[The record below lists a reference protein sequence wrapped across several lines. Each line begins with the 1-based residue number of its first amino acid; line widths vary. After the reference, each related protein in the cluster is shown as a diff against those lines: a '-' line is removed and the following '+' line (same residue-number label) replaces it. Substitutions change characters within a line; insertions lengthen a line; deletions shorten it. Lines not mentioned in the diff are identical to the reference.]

1 MPADEPLTAVPESGA
16 MTIRSDGHRPP
27 ASPPLTPDE
36 QRVVDAVVTGVGT
49 DAVAER
55 LGVPG
60 DAVIALMASAL
71 AKLATGPGRDGPDGN
86 GGPDDSGG
94 PGGPGSSV
102 AAPATVVSLVGR
114 FRVSSGGRDRTPA
127 PGQPSSVV
135 QLVAL
140 YGGRVHV
147 EEVIEHLWPAVDP
160 SVGRARLRNVLLRL
174 RRTSDGLIGRDDDH
188 LVLDPAATTDLVEF
202 DRAVA
207 RAFAL
212 EHTDPVACA
221 AAAADTLDAVDGPL
235 LPGARYEPWAE
246 AACEAFRR
254 RQLALLD
261 LVARLLAGRGN
272 LDRAL
277 AYLDRAIALEPY
289 DECRYLLG
297 AQWLRAAGR
306 RGGGRRY
313 LERLAAAMGSGVG
326 SVLALEAQV
335 A

>member
-1 MPADEPLTAVPESGA
+1 MATRFD
-16 MTIRSDGHRPP
+16 DHRPTAP
-27 ASPPLTPDE
+27 PPLTPDE
-36 QRVVDAVVTGVGT
+36 QRVVDAVVAGVGT
-49 DAVAER
+49 DAVAEQ
-55 LGVPG
+55 LGVPA

-71 AKLATGPGRDGPDGN
+71 AKLAA
-86 GGPDDSGG
+86 G
-94 PGGPGSSV
+94 PGGDDPDRPGSGSE
-102 AAPATVVSLVGR
+102 PSATVVSLIGR
-114 FRVSSGGRDRTPA
+114 FRVSSGGHDCTPA

-140 YGGRVHV
+140 HGGRVHV
-147 EEVIEHLWPAVDP
+147 EEVIEHLWPEVDP

-174 RRTSDGLIGRDDDH
+174 RRTSAGLIGRDDHH
-188 LVLDPAATTDLVEF
+188 LALDPAATTDLAVFE
-202 DRAVA
+202 RAFA

-212 EHTDPVACA
+212 EHEDPAACA
-221 AAAADTLDAVDGPL
+221 DVAARALDAVEGSL

-246 AACEAFRR
+246 AACETFRR

-261 LVARLLAGRGN
+261 LVARLLAARGS

-277 AYLDRAIALEPY
+277 AYLDRAIAIEPH

-297 AQWLRAAGR
+297 AQWLRSAGR

-313 LERLAAAMGSGVG
+313 LERLAAATGSGLG
-326 SVLALEAQV
+326 SEPAMEAQV